1 MTIGKD
7 RNKDLFEN
15 WQLCGVWKLPFCGHR
30 PIKRTQNCVSFINPC
45 IRVFL

>member
-7 RNKDLFEN
+7 RNKYRFEN

-30 PIKRTQNCVSFINPC
+30 A
-45 IRVFL
+45 L